1 MQDPAPE
8 PTPPPPRRK
17 RGTGVEIVPEAVRK
31 RCAAAL
37 AKEHAS
43 LQREHEERS
52 ARAESKRAVD
62 ARYTAVLRRRVE
74 AHPAA
79 PRLKSPLPLEEA
91 LEAERRRL
99 SHIRLE
105 SASGAQQLSR
115 SHAQYVVGAE
125 QQRLADIRLDSERAH
140 AEAGWRAQGSPY
152 EFQPTQPQPQPQMQM
167 QMQMQMQPQQ
177 PPPPPQQQQQKK
189 LRN

>member
-1 MQDPAPE
+1 MSDPM
-8 PTPPPPRRK
+8 
-17 RGTGVEIVPEAVRK
+17 
-31 RCAAAL
+31 
-37 AKEHAS
+37 
-43 LQREHEERS
+43 
-52 ARAESKRAVD
+52 ARARALVEGRDRSKAWNYIQPGGGADTD
-62 ARYTAVLRRRVE
+62 AL
-74 AHPAA
+74 
-79 PRLKSPLPLEEA
+79 A